1 MDATVDQPPARE
13 LAMALE
19 AFSAQ
24 VYFSPECHDEYA
36 NLGFGKSPAEVRG
49 VAMPDGAAYFTS
61 RGSVMGQVPG
71 QLVAAAF
78 GVFNP
83 SVVVPAVT
91 TGWGLIDAATI
102 EAARTRGALGQLR
115 RILGESPADVGKL
128 ATSLESASSALPL
141 EGHPLYA
148 GLMAVPVPDDDLG
161 AAWRFADR
169 LREFRGDAHIAAWTS
184 AGFDAVEI
192 GLITELF
199 WGLPMK
205 TYVRSRAWSEEQLD
219 AGIERLTARGLVS
232 DGAFTAEGRAAR
244 EAVEEATDRQCQ
256 PIIDALGDDFGWV
269 CSALRDYSAAIREAK
284 GYPASGPHDLAK
296 ATQGG

>member
-19 AFSAQ
+19 AFAGQ

-36 NLGFGKSPAEVRG
+36 NLGFGKSPAEFRG

-61 RGSVMGQVPG
+61 RGAVMGQVPG

-83 SVVVPAVT
+83 AVVVPAVT

-115 RILGESPADVGKL
+115 RILGESPAEVGRL
-128 ATSLESASSALPL
+128 ATALRSASSSLPL

-148 GLMAVPVPDDDLG
+148 GLMAVPVPEDDLG

-205 TYVRSRAWSEEQLD
+205 TYVRSRAWSE
-219 AGIERLTARGLVS
+219 
-232 DGAFTAEGRAAR
+232 
-244 EAVEEATDRQCQ
+244 
-256 PIIDALGDDFGWV
+256 
-269 CSALRDYSAAIREAK
+269 
-284 GYPASGPHDLAK
+284 
-296 ATQGG
+296 

>member
-1 MDATVDQPPARE
+1 MESIVDQPPARE

-36 NLGFGKSPAEVRG
+36 GFGFGKSPAEVRG

-83 SVVVPAVT
+83 SVVVPAVAM
-91 TGWGLIDAATI
+91 GWGLVDAATI

-115 RILGESPADVGKL
+115 RILGDSPANVAKL
-128 ATSLESASSALPL
+128 AAALGSASSALPL

-148 GLMAVPVPDDDLG
+148 GLMAAPVPDDELG

-219 AGIERLTARGLVS
+219 AGIARLADRGLVS
-232 DGAFTAEGRAAR
+232 DGAFTAAGRAAR

-256 PIIDALGDDFGWV
+256 PIVDVLGDDFGWV
-269 CSALRDYSAAIREAK
+269 CSTLRDYSAAIREAK

-296 ATQGG
+296 ATPRG